1 MVTEKGLIKRT
12 PFKDYKNIRKSGI
25 IAIKLN
31 EGDKLID
38 VHLTKDDEDVILVTK
53 KGLSIRFNEEQV
65 RKSGRNS
72 MGVKSMDLDKDD
84 IVVSSDLVVDD
95 KYLLVISEN
104 GYGKLTEIDK
114 YRPQNR
120 GGKGLLTYKITN
132 KTGYV
137 ASAAVVEKED
147 DVMII
152 ANSGIIIRILTED
165 ISVQGR
171 NTSGV
176 KLMNLTDAKVVAVAN
191 YIGD

>member
-1 MVTEKGLIKRT
+1 M
-12 PFKDYKNIRKSGI
+12 
-25 IAIKLN
+25 
-31 EGDKLID
+31 
-38 VHLTKDDEDVILVTK
+38 LVTK
-53 KGLSIRFNEEQV
+53 KGLAIRFNEEQV

-72 MGVKSMDLDKDD
+72 MGVKSIDLSEDD
-84 IVVSSDLVVDD
+84 IVVSSDLVCED

-104 GYGKLTEIDK
+104 GFGKLTEISK

-120 GGKGLLTYKITN
+120 GGKGLLTYKITK
-132 KTGYV
+132 KTGDL
-137 ASAAVVEKED
+137 AAATVVEKED

-152 ANSGIIIRILTED
+152 ADSGIIIRILTED
-165 ISVQGR
+165 ISIQGR

>member
-1 MVTEKGLIKRT
+1 
-12 PFKDYKNIRKSGI
+12 
-25 IAIKLN
+25 
-31 EGDKLID
+31 

-132 KTGYV
+132 KTGDV

>member
-1 MVTEKGLIKRT
+1 
-12 PFKDYKNIRKSGI
+12 
-25 IAIKLN
+25 
-31 EGDKLID
+31 
-38 VHLTKDDEDVILVTK
+38 
-53 KGLSIRFNEEQV
+53 
-65 RKSGRNS
+65 
-72 MGVKSMDLDKDD
+72 MDLDKDD

-120 GGKGLLTYKITN
+120 GGKGLLTYKITK
-132 KTGYV
+132 KTGDV